1 MVSKQ
6 DGVSPRTPSE
16 LELKHNFG
24 KKFSEVMGYAADAQK
39 AAETAQEAANRAN
52 QALDG
57 LDQDAVFNILTN
69 NGEEQGIYRKDGKI
83 YINASYIKSGTI
95 IVEAEAFFEPGMEE
109 VERIQ
114 AHISGVTIPE
124 SDLWLYDFNEDG
136 VITSSDAV
144 MVKRS
149 IQGIKAVGDTW
160 SRKQNSVITVSITP
174 SDPIKTVCISG
185 TNMWGRK
192 VEIFLGANPQFSVF
206 ATKDYVTEAISNAL
220 TTLAE

>member
-1 MVSKQ
+1 MASKQ
-6 DGVSPRTPSE
+6 DGVNPRTASDIE
-16 LELKHNFG
+16 RKYNFG
-24 KKFSEVMGYAADAQK
+24 KSFAEVMGYASTAQK
-39 AAETAQEAANRAN
+39 AAETAQEAANKAN

-57 LDQDAVFNILTN
+57 LDQEAIFNLLTN
-69 NGEEQGIYRKDGKI
+69 NSEEQGIYRKDGKI

-114 AHISGVTIPE
+114 SHIFGVAIPE

-136 VITSSDAV
+136 VITSSDAA

-160 SRKQNSVITVSITP
+160 SRAQMSVITVSITP

-220 TTLAE
+220 TNLAE